1 MEAVMS
7 SIGLSHRSSGRRRPW
22 TSLLEDRFTNAD
34 VVMLVCALLMTGF
47 VGVLSAAAHLH

>member
-1 MEAVMS
+1 MS
-7 SIGLSHRSSGRRRPW
+7 SLGLSHRSSGRRRHW